1 MHACLSVATM
11 GDLAIPTSSETQPD
25 LTLGALA
32 EHAGAE
38 LRGEADF
45 AIQSVRS
52 LEQAGERDL
61 SFALSD
67 AYRSRAVAS
76 GAGALLVPPS
86 LGDLECPLLVARE
99 PKLALARILAQLE
112 RKPRPAPGAHPTAV
126 VDAECEVDP
135 TASIGPFAV
144 VGAGADVAAGAVVHA
159 HVVIGRDC
167 VIGEGAELHP
177 HVVLYDGTRI
187 GARTIVHAGTVLG
200 GDGFGYAHT
209 AQGHVKLPHLGRT
222 VVGDDV
228 EIGALSAV
236 DRGLTETTAVGSG
249 TKIDN
254 LVQVGHNVTI
264 GRGCII
270 CGQAGLA
277 GTATLEDFVVMG
289 GQSGAGDH
297 VRLGKGAQV
306 AARSA
311 VLQSIDDG
319 AVVGGVPAI
328 ALGTWRRQVAALG
341 RLRDWARRLRKVEKA
356 LESRQHDPEAD
367 PER

>member
-1 MHACLSVATM
+1 M
-11 GDLAIPTSSETQPD
+11 GDDSSTGIA
-25 LTLGALA
+25 LGALA

-38 LRGEADF
+38 VRGDPSF
-45 AIQSVRS
+45 VVRAVRT
-52 LEQAGERDL
+52 LELAGDNDL

-76 GAGALLVPPS
+76 TAGALLVPPS
-86 LGDLECPLLVARE
+86 MADLERPLLVARE
-99 PKLALARILAQLE
+99 PKLALARVLARLDRRQ
-112 RKPRPAPGAHPTAV
+112 RAAPGVHVTAA
-126 VDAECEVDP
+126 VDADCQIDP
-135 TASIGPFAV
+135 TASIGPYVV
-144 VGAGADVAAGAVVHA
+144 VGPGARIAARAVLHA

-167 VIGEGAELHP
+167 EVGEDTELHP
-177 HVVLYDGTRI
+177 HVVLYDGTQL
-187 GARTIVHAGTVLG
+187 GARTIVHAGSVIG

-222 VVGDDV
+222 VIGDEV
-228 EIGALSAV
+228 EIGALSAI
-236 DRGLTETTAVGSG
+236 DRGLTESTQVGDG

-264 GRGCII
+264 GRGCIL

-277 GTATLEDFVVMG
+277 GTATLGDFVVMG

-319 AVVGGVPAI
+319 AVVGGVPAVP
-328 ALGTWRRQVAALG
+328 LGTWRRQVAALG
-341 RLRDWARRLRKVEKA
+341 RLREWAKRLRKVEKA
-356 LESRQHDPEAD
+356 IESLGGKKDAR
-367 PER
+367 